1 MEPRGARVWVKV
13 QVEEALAPF
22 QVGGEI
28 SRLQDA
34 ELFGGGKWSPMKQE
48 ARLEVGWRPRGG
60 RSEAALGVKDGDPT
74 IEDHAYRYRATL
86 GPQ

>member
-1 MEPRGARVWVKV
+1 
-13 QVEEALAPF
+13 
-22 QVGGEI
+22 
-28 SRLQDA
+28 
-34 ELFGGGKWSPMKQE
+34 MKQE

-74 IEDHAYRYRATL
+74 IEGHAYRYIATL